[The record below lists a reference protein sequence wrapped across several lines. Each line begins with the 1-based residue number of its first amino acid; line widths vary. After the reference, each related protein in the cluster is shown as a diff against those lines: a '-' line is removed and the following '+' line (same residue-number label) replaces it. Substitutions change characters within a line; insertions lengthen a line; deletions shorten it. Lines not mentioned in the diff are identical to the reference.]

1 MKNHEDQ
8 RSHSHQDP
16 RLASVFEGGEHDS
29 PEKDFLH
36 QGRAYHH
43 YQHEQHDVER
53 VVGSV
58 GERARR
64 ARYIVRVY
72 QRRERQIQKRYSH
85 ELSNSPHSQS
95 DRDIAHFL
103 RESSGSRKTH
113 APPPQ
118 HYPRKN
124 QQTQPQ
130 RHLQNK
136 RLRKRET
143 RRARR
148 CAKLQLSSDPSQIGA
163 FPRRSSS
170 TAADHNKSYG
180 PRDNC
185 GEDSNHHS
193 HNRFPQIPSRLDGCS
208 LHRLSLSSLA
218 PRPLNS
224 VIALRIKQWQLA
236 EHLDT
241 AFTSSNLLQ
250 SRLPRNPLPKAI
262 RRMAARGIA
271 RVQPCRAGHAIWLGS
286 SSW

>member
-1 MKNHEDQ
+1 MRPDCHPEAFCFVIQYTRQDAEQQQARILKHLTYMKSHEYQ

-16 RLASVFEGGEHDS
+16 GLASVFEGGEHDS
-29 PEKDFLH
+29 PEEDLLH

-103 RESSGSRKTH
+103 RESSGPRETH
-113 APPPQ
+113 APLPQ
-118 HYPRKN
+118 HYPREN

-130 RHLQNK
+130 RPLK
-136 RLRKRET
+136 DKSLRQRQA

-148 CAKLQLSSDPSQIGA
+148 CAKLQL
-163 FPRRSSS
+163 R
-170 TAADHNKSYG
+170 
-180 PRDNC
+180 
-185 GEDSNHHS
+185 
-193 HNRFPQIPSRLDGCS
+193 
-208 LHRLSLSSLA
+208 
-218 PRPLNS
+218 
-224 VIALRIKQWQLA
+224 
-236 EHLDT
+236 
-241 AFTSSNLLQ
+241 
-250 SRLPRNPLPKAI
+250 RNPP
-262 RRMAARGIA
+262 
-271 RVQPCRAGHAIWLGS
+271 
-286 SSW
+286 